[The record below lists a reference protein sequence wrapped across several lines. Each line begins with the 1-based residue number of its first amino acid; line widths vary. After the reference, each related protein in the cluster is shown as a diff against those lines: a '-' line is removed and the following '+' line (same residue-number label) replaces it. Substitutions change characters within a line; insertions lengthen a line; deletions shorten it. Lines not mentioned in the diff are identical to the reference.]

1 MRHRRPTGNPP
12 VARLVYSPHLESL
25 PLGKYGSNT
34 SCRVI
39 NPSCGE
45 YTAPG
50 SVRIP
55 GRPPKGFSLLEV
67 LISLGLL
74 GLVLTV
80 VIGLFLSS
88 YSVAASSTGSTVA
101 GQLASNEMTRLKG
114 LDFAELVGRA
124 GGAPQTTLMRQNG
137 VEYGVRNEVKRLR
150 DRTGDALDQNVL
162 QLIVRVYWQD
172 TAVLAERG
180 LDAERRKAHEVYL
193 ESQVGLEG
201 RY

>member
-1 MRHRRPTGNPP
+1 MRRR
-12 VARLVYSPHLESL
+12 
-25 PLGKYGSNT
+25 
-34 SCRVI
+34 
-39 NPSCGE
+39 
-45 YTAPG
+45 
-50 SVRIP
+50 
-55 GRPPKGFSLLEV
+55 GFSLLEV

-114 LDFAELVGRA
+114 QDFAVLVGRV
-124 GGAPQTTLMRQNG
+124 GGAPQTTAVTQNG
-137 VEYGVRNEVKRLR
+137 IEYGVRHEVRRLG
-150 DRTGDALDQNVL
+150 DLTGNALDQNVL
-162 QLIVRVYWQD
+162 QLIVRIYWQD

-180 LDAERRKAHEVYL
+180 LDADRRKAHEVYL

>member
-1 MRHRRPTGNPP
+1 MRRR
-12 VARLVYSPHLESL
+12 
-25 PLGKYGSNT
+25 
-34 SCRVI
+34 
-39 NPSCGE
+39 
-45 YTAPG
+45 
-50 SVRIP
+50 
-55 GRPPKGFSLLEV
+55 GFSLVEV

-88 YSVAASSTGSTVA
+88 YSVASSSTGTTVA

-114 LDFAELVGRA
+114 LDFAILQARV
-124 GGAPQTTLMRQNG
+124 GGAPQTTAMTQNG
-137 VEYGVRNEVKRLR
+137 IEYGVRNEVHKLR
-150 DRTGDALDQNVL
+150 ERTGDPLDEKVL

-180 LDAERRKAHEVYL
+180 LDADQRKAHEVYL